1 MTGENRRFTVAAVVM
16 PLVFLAMSG
25 LARAATFTVSNTT
38 DPASPM
44 AGDGSLREAITNANT
59 AGGTNNIQ
67 FNAGVTGTITLGSTL
82 PAIVSGETLTITGPT
97 TSPGIAI
104 SGGNAVQLMVVN
116 AGATLN
122 LQFLTME
129 DGSATLGSTFGPA
142 GGAIYNNGTLTVTNS
157 TLSGNQVT
165 NVSGFGSGI
174 GGAIYNNGTLTVTD
188 STFSGNQA
196 TGGTGTPGGD
206 GLGGAIFNVGTL
218 TVTNSTF
225 SGNQATAGSQGIGVG
240 GAIWSE
246 GTLTVTD
253 STLSGNQATGGS
265 QGGLGFGGAIFNAGT
280 GTVTDSTFS
289 GNQATVGG
297 GAIENSSG
305 TLTVTNS
312 TLSGNSAASLLG
324 GGIENGVGGTVTLK
338 GTILADESS
347 GGNCA
352 LPDMPVLISPIT
364 DDGYNISDDDSCGF
378 TMAPSGTSIN
388 NSTTLNL
395 DPAGLANNG
404 GPTKTIALE
413 PNSQAVDFIP
423 VLDCTDQ
430 SMSPVQLTTDQR
442 GFPRPDPG
450 NPTFCDAG
458 AFELQTMPVVI
469 SSNGERVQIARST
482 APDSDQVNMA
492 FTFTEIGSPACDAAD
507 DAFNGFTVLLRSGS
521 CGALVDDASLE
532 LMLEP
537 WAVHTVNRQSYGTIF
552 QSMPPE
558 TVSARMVELPT
569 PAAPACGEWTVNI
582 EVAGLDTSGLGN
594 GPFAL
599 ILTNPDGDTGCFD
612 VTNAIVGNQID
623 PPTRTV
629 RRGVRR

>member
-1 MTGENRRFTVAAVVM
+1 MCRAGGESMADRNRRFALTAIAL
-16 PLVFLAMSG
+16 PLLLLAMSG

-44 AGDGSLREAITNANT
+44 AGDGSLREAITSANT

-116 AGATLN
+116 AGATLK

-129 DGSATLGSTFGPA
+129 DGSVTGVFVE
-142 GGAIYNNGTLTVTNS
+142 GGAILNNGTLTV
-157 TLSGNQVT
+157 
-165 NVSGFGSGI
+165 
-174 GGAIYNNGTLTVTD
+174 AD
-188 STFSGNQA
+188 CTFA
-196 TGGTGTPGGD
+196 
-206 GLGGAIFNVGTL
+206 
-218 TVTNSTF
+218 
-225 SGNQATAGSQGIGVG
+225 GNQATAGSQGIGVG

-450 NPTFCDAG
+450 NPNFCDAG

-492 FTFTEIGSPACDAAD
+492 FSFTEIGSPACDAAD

-521 CGALVDDASLE
+521 CGALVDDAALE

-558 TVSARMVELPT
+558 TVSARMVQLPT

-582 EVAGLDTSGLGN
+582 EVAGVDTSGLGN

-599 ILTNPDGDTGCFD
+599 ILSNPDGDTGCFD

>member
-1 MTGENRRFTVAAVVM
+1 MTDRIRAAALTAIAL
-16 PLVFLAMSG
+16 PLLLLAMSG

-44 AGDGSLREAITNANT
+44 AGDGSLREAITSANT

-116 AGATLN
+116 AGATLK

-129 DGSATLGSTFGPA
+129 DGSATVASTFGA
-142 GGAIYNNGTLTVTNS
+142 EGGAIYND
-157 TLSGNQVT
+157 
-165 NVSGFGSGI
+165 
-174 GGAIYNNGTLTVTD
+174 GTLTVTD
-188 STFSGNQA
+188 C
-196 TGGTGTPGGD
+196 
-206 GLGGAIFNVGTL
+206 
-218 TVTNSTF
+218 TF

-297 GAIENSSG
+297 GAIVNDSG

-450 NPTFCDAG
+450 NPNFCDAG

-521 CGALVDDASLE
+521 CGALVDDAALE

-558 TVSARMVELPT
+558 TVSARMVQLPT

-582 EVAGLDTSGLGN
+582 KVAGVDTSGLGN

-599 ILTNPDGDTGCFD
+599 ILSNPDGDTGCFD

>member
-1 MTGENRRFTVAAVVM
+1 MCRAGGESMADRNRRFALTAIAF
-16 PLVFLAMSG
+16 PLLLLVMSG

-82 PAIVSGETLTITGPT
+82 PAIVSGETLTISGPT

-165 NVSGFGSGI
+165 NVSFGRGI
-174 GGAIYNNGTLTVTD
+174 GGAIYNN
-188 STFSGNQA
+188 
-196 TGGTGTPGGD
+196 
-206 GLGGAIFNVGTL
+206 
-218 TVTNSTF
+218 
-225 SGNQATAGSQGIGVG
+225 
-240 GAIWSE
+240 

-265 QGGLGFGGAIFNAGT
+265 QGFGVGGAIWSEGTLSVTDSTLSGNQANGISQGGFGFGGAIFNAGT
-280 GTVTDSTFS
+280 GTVTDSTLS

-450 NPTFCDAG
+450 NPNFCDTG

-521 CGALVDDASLE
+521 CGALVDDAALE

-558 TVSARMVELPT
+558 TVSARMVQLPT

-582 EVAGLDTSGLGN
+582 EVAGVDTSGLGN

-599 ILTNPDGDTGCFD
+599 ILSNPDGDTGCFD

>member
-1 MTGENRRFTVAAVVM
+1 MCRAGGESMADRNRRFALTAIAF
-16 PLVFLAMSG
+16 PLLLLVMSG

-225 SGNQATAGSQGIGVG
+225 SGNQATGGAGTPGGDGSG
-240 GAIWSE
+240 GAIDND
-246 GTLTVTD
+246 GTLTVTG
-253 STLSGNQATGGS
+253 STLSGNQATGGT
-265 QGGLGFGGAIFNAGT
+265 GDDGIGFGGAILNGF
-280 GTVTDSTFS
+280 GTV
-289 GNQATVGG
+289 
-297 GAIENSSG
+297 
-305 TLTVTNS
+305 TVTNS
-312 TLSGNSAASLLG
+312 TLSGNSASSLFA
-324 GGIENGVGGTVTLK
+324 GGIL
-338 GTILADESS
+338 
-347 GGNCA
+347 
-352 LPDMPVLISPIT
+352 
-364 DDGYNISDDDSCGF
+364 
-378 TMAPSGTSIN
+378 
-388 NSTTLNL
+388 NS
-395 DPAGLANNG
+395 
-404 GPTKTIALE
+404 
-413 PNSQAVDFIP
+413 
-423 VLDCTDQ
+423 
-430 SMSPVQLTTDQR
+430 
-442 GFPRPDPG
+442 
-450 NPTFCDAG
+450 
-458 AFELQTMPVVI
+458 
-469 SSNGERVQIARST
+469 
-482 APDSDQVNMA
+482 
-492 FTFTEIGSPACDAAD
+492 
-507 DAFNGFTVLLRSGS
+507 
-521 CGALVDDASLE
+521 
-532 LMLEP
+532 
-537 WAVHTVNRQSYGTIF
+537 
-552 QSMPPE
+552 
-558 TVSARMVELPT
+558 
-569 PAAPACGEWTVNI
+569 
-582 EVAGLDTSGLGN
+582 
-594 GPFAL
+594 
-599 ILTNPDGDTGCFD
+599 
-612 VTNAIVGNQID
+612 
-623 PPTRTV
+623 
-629 RRGVRR
+629 

>member
-157 TLSGNQVT
+157 TLSGNQ
-165 NVSGFGSGI
+165 
-174 GGAIYNNGTLTVTD
+174 
-188 STFSGNQA
+188 A
-196 TGGTGTPGGD
+196 TG
-206 GLGGAIFNVGTL
+206 
-218 TVTNSTF
+218 
-225 SGNQATAGSQGIGVG
+225 GSQGIGVG

-324 GGIENGVGGTVTLK
+324 GGIENGAGGTVTLK
-338 GTILADESS
+338 S
-347 GGNCA
+347 
-352 LPDMPVLISPIT
+352 
-364 DDGYNISDDDSCGF
+364 
-378 TMAPSGTSIN
+378 
-388 NSTTLNL
+388 
-395 DPAGLANNG
+395 
-404 GPTKTIALE
+404 
-413 PNSQAVDFIP
+413 
-423 VLDCTDQ
+423 
-430 SMSPVQLTTDQR
+430 
-442 GFPRPDPG
+442 
-450 NPTFCDAG
+450 
-458 AFELQTMPVVI
+458 
-469 SSNGERVQIARST
+469 
-482 APDSDQVNMA
+482 
-492 FTFTEIGSPACDAAD
+492 
-507 DAFNGFTVLLRSGS
+507 
-521 CGALVDDASLE
+521 
-532 LMLEP
+532 
-537 WAVHTVNRQSYGTIF
+537 
-552 QSMPPE
+552 
-558 TVSARMVELPT
+558 
-569 PAAPACGEWTVNI
+569 
-582 EVAGLDTSGLGN
+582 
-594 GPFAL
+594 
-599 ILTNPDGDTGCFD
+599 
-612 VTNAIVGNQID
+612 
-623 PPTRTV
+623 
-629 RRGVRR
+629 

>member
-1 MTGENRRFTVAAVVM
+1 MTDRIRAAALTAIAL
-16 PLVFLAMSG
+16 PLLLLAMSG

-44 AGDGSLREAITNANT
+44 AGDGSLREAITSANT

-116 AGATLN
+116 AGATLK

-129 DGSATLGSTFGPA
+129 DGSVTGVFVE
-142 GGAIYNNGTLTVTNS
+142 GGAILNNGTLTV
-157 TLSGNQVT
+157 
-165 NVSGFGSGI
+165 
-174 GGAIYNNGTLTVTD
+174 AD
-188 STFSGNQA
+188 C
-196 TGGTGTPGGD
+196 
-206 GLGGAIFNVGTL
+206 
-218 TVTNSTF
+218 TF

-253 STLSGNQATGGS
+253 STSSGNQATGGS

-297 GAIENSSG
+297 GAIVNDSG

-430 SMSPVQLTTDQR
+430 SMPPVQLTTDQR

-507 DAFNGFTVLLRSGS
+507 DAFNGFTVLLRTGS

-537 WAVHTVNRQSYGTIF
+537 WAVHTVNHQSYGTIF
-552 QSMPPE
+552 QSTPPE
-558 TVSARMVELPT
+558 TVSARMVQLPQ

-582 EVAGLDTSGLGN
+582 EVAGIGTSSLGN

-599 ILTNPDGDTGCFD
+599 ILSNPDGNTGCFD

-623 PPTRTV
+623 PPSRTV

>member
-1 MTGENRRFTVAAVVM
+1 MADRNRRFTVAAVVM

-38 DPASPM
+38 DPGSPM
-44 AGDGSLREAITNANT
+44 AGDGSLREAITSANT

-196 TGGTGTPGGD
+196 TGG
-206 GLGGAIFNVGTL
+206 
-218 TVTNSTF
+218 
-225 SGNQATAGSQGIGVG
+225 SQGIGVG

-265 QGGLGFGGAIFNAGT
+265 QGGFGFGGAIFNAGT

-450 NPTFCDAG
+450 NPNFCDAG

-582 EVAGLDTSGLGN
+582 EVAGVDTSGLGN

-599 ILTNPDGDTGCFD
+599 ILSNPDGNTGCFD

-623 PPTRTV
+623 PPIRTV

>member
-1 MTGENRRFTVAAVVM
+1 MADRNRRFTVAAVVM

-38 DPASPM
+38 DPGSPM
-44 AGDGSLREAITNANT
+44 AGDGSLREAITSANT

-196 TGGTGTPGGD
+196 TGG
-206 GLGGAIFNVGTL
+206 
-218 TVTNSTF
+218 
-225 SGNQATAGSQGIGVG
+225 SQG
-240 GAIWSE
+240 S
-246 GTLTVTD
+246 
-253 STLSGNQATGGS
+253 
-265 QGGLGFGGAIFNAGT
+265 LGFGGAIFNAGT

-423 VLDCTDQ
+423 VAECTDQ
-430 SMSPVQLTTDQR
+430 STPTPLPLTTDQR

-450 NPTFCDAG
+450 NPNFCDAG
-458 AFELQTMPVVI
+458 AFELQTM
-469 SSNGERVQIARST
+469 
-482 APDSDQVNMA
+482 
-492 FTFTEIGSPACDAAD
+492 
-507 DAFNGFTVLLRSGS
+507 
-521 CGALVDDASLE
+521 
-532 LMLEP
+532 
-537 WAVHTVNRQSYGTIF
+537 
-552 QSMPPE
+552 
-558 TVSARMVELPT
+558 
-569 PAAPACGEWTVNI
+569 
-582 EVAGLDTSGLGN
+582 
-594 GPFAL
+594 
-599 ILTNPDGDTGCFD
+599 
-612 VTNAIVGNQID
+612 
-623 PPTRTV
+623 
-629 RRGVRR
+629 